1 MNIPYKKLIAASLL
15 AVISISMM
23 VTATYAWVT
32 LSDSPSL
39 AGVQINIGG
48 DNTIMMA
55 PDLQMEVDG
64 RIIHYPGYFDKTMNV
79 SEEESYSYLLEL
91 TGLSPVSTADG
102 LHWFVPANSEDG
114 SPNIASLSDFYMD
127 TRLEYANLTNGDEGG
142 YFYLDFWVVSPMDHC
157 TLRISIG
164 EDGTGSYLIQLPE
177 AVVDESQE
185 SGYRLDDSAGTI
197 GTCARV
203 GFLIND
209 DVVTDNAAMQSYVA
223 SEHYRDSY
231 KSLKGIYQEPTKE
244 AGEEEYSFLIYEPN
258 GEVHS
263 EEGKAYIQTQNG
275 LTVGTYEDG
284 SYLVTR
290 PIAYENGERVLKNV
304 IDILQVQK
312 RNTWKQTS
320 DGDTL
325 INQMF
330 QGYLYGKDT
339 AGLEPEDLTE
349 EFYEDYMQNQFSEY
363 IKPGQFFAN
372 SWSLYYAGNLDKTS
386 ASQVE
391 TLELSNTVHSAKLVK
406 LERNVPQR
414 IRMYVWLEGQDADC
428 HSGAAL
434 EYFTMGIELA
444 GSTED

>member
-79 SEEESYSYLLEL
+79 SEEESYFYLLEF

-102 LHWFVPANSEDG
+102 LHWFVLSNSEDG
-114 SPNIASLSDFYMD
+114 SPNIANLSDFYMD
-127 TRLEYANLTNGDEGG
+127 TRLEYANLTSGDEGG

-177 AVVDESQE
+177 AVADESPA
-185 SGYRLDDSAGTI
+185 SGFRLDDSAGTI
-197 GTCARV
+197 GACARV

-223 SEHYRDSY
+223 SEHYSDSY
-231 KSLKGIYQEPTKE
+231 KSLKGI
-244 AGEEEYSFLIYEPN
+244 
-258 GEVHS
+258 
-263 EEGKAYIQTQNG
+263 
-275 LTVGTYEDG
+275 
-284 SYLVTR
+284 
-290 PIAYENGERVLKNV
+290 
-304 IDILQVQK
+304 
-312 RNTWKQTS
+312 
-320 DGDTL
+320 
-325 INQMF
+325 
-330 QGYLYGKDT
+330 
-339 AGLEPEDLTE
+339 
-349 EFYEDYMQNQFSEY
+349 
-363 IKPGQFFAN
+363 
-372 SWSLYYAGNLDKTS
+372 
-386 ASQVE
+386 
-391 TLELSNTVHSAKLVK
+391 
-406 LERNVPQR
+406 
-414 IRMYVWLEGQDADC
+414 
-428 HSGAAL
+428 
-434 EYFTMGIELA
+434 
-444 GSTED
+444 